1 MRSLKNLNLNGILM
15 VQKILEAKE
24 GKIGVDF
31 FKSIVQKK
39 EITENRYA
47 PSGEDPED
55 MKVKYN
61 SGWILK

>member
-1 MRSLKNLNLNGILM
+1 M

-24 GKIGVDF
+24 GKIGVDI

-39 EITENRYA
+39 EITKNRYA